1 MKARQLPSGSWN
13 CRIMVGG
20 QSYSFTH
27 PDKRTVM
34 RMASDFADETRRR
47 IANPTLLEAMQK
59 YVHDNSERLSPSTV
73 RSYNGM
79 IRMVEA
85 RNPSIA
91 SKRISALT
99 EQDVLEIVR
108 PLRTLKTKRNY
119 VNFLHVVTGRD
130 LRVKLHGTPSKEIR
144 VPTDLEILGLI
155 ELFKN
160 TEMEVPVMLGAYG
173 GLRRGEICALTMQ
186 DIDGDYVHITKDMVR
201 DDFGQWI
208 IKPPKTPTSVR
219 TVLLPHFVIERIRE
233 RGHITALTPQN
244 VSDRFWKTQL
254 RHGIDRPY
262 CFHSLRHYSA
272 SYLHSVGIPDAYI
285 LARGGWSTPHIM
297 QTVYRHALSDKVR
310 EMDEKAVSA
319 FQIPFQIT

>member
-59 YVHDNSERLSPSTV
+59 YVQDNSERLSPSTV

-99 EQDVLEIVR
+99 EQDFLEIVR

-208 IKPPKTPTSVR
+208 IKPPKTPTSA
-219 TVLLPHFVIERIRE
+219 T
-233 RGHITALTPQN
+233 T
-244 VSDRFWKTQL
+244 
-254 RHGIDRPY
+254 
-262 CFHSLRHYSA
+262 
-272 SYLHSVGIPDAYI
+272 GIPVW
-285 LARGGWSTPHIM
+285 R
-297 QTVYRHALSDKVR
+297 
-310 EMDEKAVSA
+310 
-319 FQIPFQIT
+319 